1 MRQVSLHKSEPQFTK
16 KKKKTFQTKGTTKC
30 AATHKSLSTLAEKKP
45 NSSLHMAVVFK
56 ESLSTDMTN
65 TSALHTKAHG
75 YGYRKRAVFVSRSV
89 IEGYAAR
96 LASIG
101 HYVHAWEE
109 TLYKSL
115 HATGS
120 GRIRHIPV
128 QHPAT
133 PGQRTD
139 APPHD
144 MVRAHRALRP
154 HASPFE
160 AAP

>member
-1 MRQVSLHKSEPQFTK
+1 MCCDTW
-16 KKKKTFQTKGTTKC
+16 KC
-30 AATHKSLSTLAEKKP
+30 LSTLAEKKA

-101 HYVHAWEE
+101 HYVQAWEE

-115 HATGS
+115 H
-120 GRIRHIPV
+120 RIRPNPA
-128 QHPAT
+128 HPRTT
-133 PGQRTD
+133 PGNPGQPTD

-154 HASPFE
+154 HASPFK